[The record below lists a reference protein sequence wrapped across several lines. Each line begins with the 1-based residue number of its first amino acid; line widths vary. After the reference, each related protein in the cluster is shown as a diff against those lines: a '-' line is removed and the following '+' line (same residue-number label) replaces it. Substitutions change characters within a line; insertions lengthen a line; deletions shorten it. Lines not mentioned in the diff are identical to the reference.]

1 MAGTLETFE
10 LRDKSLSGVS
20 NPNRMSVRTVSPSMS
35 VCSKPLLTYQNAGDR
50 DSRRPSRAEATDNST
65 GASYEFISRDSI
77 KSIPT
82 ISDFTSPKAIA
93 KLPCRVNLPPR
104 NRSFFGREDVLSSLE
119 TVLLPKV
126 SGGDSPY
133 EPQHLKTFVLCGTG
147 GMGKTQIVAEFALS
161 NLVSY
166 DAVFWLHADE
176 TAKLYDGF
184 TKIAIELG
192 LEEASQAKD
201 QVISRDLVK
210 GWLANPMKQV
220 SESSEELQEASWLM
234 IFDNADDPETISD
247 FWPVD
252 GTGSVL
258 ATSRNPDAKTDL
270 YFPNTRGDDLGPL
283 KTEDAA
289 TWLLKLVHRVHEH
302 DRQEVAVKVARRL
315 DGIPLAITQMAAQM
329 NRRRLSFAEFLEVYE
344 EEESIHDLL
353 HVEKN
358 NPFSVQTYPHTLA
371 TVWGLE
377 KLKHGTSL
385 LQVLS
390 LLDPDGTDQIILRKG
405 ASEIKFEDYPK
416 TAGAYQRARLDLI
429 SSSLVSED
437 QNDLIV
443 HRVVQDTVKSKMSL
457 DRLRVVFDAAV
468 QLVLFAWPVAKLYE
482 RHKVERWSMCELL
495 FPHVLALQRLCSAY
509 SKTFSAQPSFAHL
522 LNEAGW

>member
-1 MAGTLETFE
+1 M
-10 LRDKSLSGVS
+10 RDSGPGGDS
-20 NPNRMSVRTVSPSMS
+20 NLDRMSKSS
-35 VCSKPLLTYQNAGDR
+35 VPLSIPLLIYQHTGGH
-50 DSRRPSRAEATDNST
+50 DSQGPSRAEATDNST
-65 GASYEFISRDSI
+65 GASYELISRDSI
-77 KSIPT
+77 TSIPT
-82 ISDFTSPKAIA
+82 ISDFTSPKPTA
-93 KLPCRVNLPPR
+93 KLPCRFNLPPR

-119 TVLLPKV
+119 AALLPKA
-126 SGGDSPY
+126 SGRDSPY
-133 EPQHLKTFVLCGTG
+133 EPQNLRTFVLCGTG

-184 TKIAIELG
+184 TRISIDLG

-210 GWLANPMKQV
+210 GWLANPVKQV
-220 SESSEELQEASWLM
+220 SETSEERQEASWLM
-234 IFDNADDPETISD
+234 IFDNADDPGTISD

-252 GTGSVL
+252 GNGSVL

-270 YFPNTRGDDLGPL
+270 YFPNTRGEDLGPL
-283 KTEDAA
+283 KAQDAA

-302 DRQEVAVKVARRL
+302 NRQEAVKVARRL

-329 NRRRLSFAEFLEVYE
+329 NRRRLSFSNFLEVYE
-344 EEESIHDLL
+344 EEESVHDLL
-353 HVEKN
+353 HVEKS
-358 NPFSVQTYPHTLA
+358 NPFSLQTYPYTLA

-377 KLKHGTSL
+377 KLEHGTSL

-390 LLDPDGTDQIILRKG
+390 LLDPDGTDQTILKKG
-405 ASEIKFEDYPK
+405 ASEIKLEDYPK
-416 TAGAYQRARLDLI
+416 SIGSYHTARLDLI

-443 HRVVQDTVKSKMSL
+443 HRVVQDTVRSKMSL
-457 DRLRVVFDAAV
+457 DRLRAVFNATV
-468 QLVLFAWPVAKLYE
+468 KLVLFAWPIARLYE
-482 RHKVERWSMCELL
+482 RHKVERWSLCELL

-509 SKTFSAQPSFAHL
+509 SKTLSAQPSFAHL

>member
-1 MAGTLETFE
+1 MSSRIVSPTIPV
-10 LRDKSLSGVS
+10 RSKSL
-20 NPNRMSVRTVSPSMS
+20 
-35 VCSKPLLTYQNAGDR
+35 LIHQHAGGG
-50 DSRRPSRAEATDNST
+50 DSQGPSRAEATDNST
-65 GASYEFISRDSI
+65 GASYELISRNSI
-77 KSIPT
+77 NSIPT
-82 ISDFTSPKAIA
+82 ISDFTSRKAIP
-93 KLPCRVNLPPR
+93 KLPCRFNLPPR
-104 NRSFFGREDVLSSLE
+104 NRSFFGREDILSSLE
-119 TVLLPKV
+119 AVLLPKA
-126 SGGDSPY
+126 SGRDSPY
-133 EPQHLKTFVLCGTG
+133 EPQHLKTFVLCGIG
-147 GMGKTQIVAEFALS
+147 GMGKTQVVAEFALS

-210 GWLANPMKQV
+210 GWLANPVKQV
-220 SESSEELQEASWLM
+220 SEGSEELQEASWLM

-252 GTGSVL
+252 GNGSVL
-258 ATSRNPDAKTDL
+258 ATSRNPAAKTDL

-283 KTEDAA
+283 KAEDAA
-289 TWLLKLVHRVHEH
+289 TWLLKSVQRVHEH
-302 DRQEVAVKVARRL
+302 DRQKAAVKVARRL

-329 NRRRLSFAEFLEVYE
+329 NRRRLSFANFLEVYE
-344 EEESIHDLL
+344 EEESVHDLL

-358 NPFSVQTYPHTLA
+358 NPFSVQTYPYTLA

-377 KLKHGTSL
+377 KLEHGTSL

-390 LLDPDGTDQIILRKG
+390 LLDPDGTNQSILRRG
-405 ASEIKFEDYPK
+405 ASEIKLEDYPK
-416 TAGAYQRARLDLI
+416 SAGSYQRARLDLI

-443 HRVVQDTVKSKMSL
+443 HRVVQDTVRSKMSL
-457 DRLRVVFDAAV
+457 KRLRDVFDATV
-468 QLVLFAWPVAKLYE
+468 ELVLFAWPVARLYE
-482 RHKVERWSMCELL
+482 RHKVERWSICELL

-509 SKTFSAQPSFAHL
+509 SKTFSARPSFAHL